1 MGWFDKH
8 KPADGKTADE
18 QSEAQMNA
26 LVDRLGAS
34 IEERIKPLRDGFD
47 AMKTDWETIKAEATR
62 TPTVD
67 TRPKNDD
74 GTPRELTEDEKRNN
88 ITRASVEL
96 SVTTNARLTEREV
109 LDSLPADFADLIPDI
124 RALFNNTPLQRKA
137 QSDYADYCNNCADL
151 VIAKHAR
158 KAGLRFN
165 RESKTFFLEDK
176 STSTSR
182 EDGVLS
188 DPSLVWNQQKPDG
201 SVRAWSPEEQL
212 RKLDIDPAKFSESVK
227 KGVV

>member
-1 MGWFDKH
+1 MAFFKRGSDD
-8 KPADGKTADE
+8 AKTAE
-18 QSEAQMNA
+18 QSEAEMNA
-26 LVDRLGAS
+26 LVERFGAS
-34 IEERIKPLRDGFD
+34 IDERIKPLREGFD
-47 AMKTDWETIKAEATR
+47 ALKTDWETIKAEATKPPAPAG
-62 TPTVD
+62 PT
-67 TRPKNDD
+67 NAD

-96 SVTTNARLTEREV
+96 SVQTSARLTEREV

-124 RALFNNTPLQRKA
+124 RALFNNTPIQRKA
-137 QSDYADYCNNCADL
+137 QSDYADYCNNCADV

-176 STSTSR
+176 STSETR
-182 EDGVLS
+182 DDGVLS
-188 DPSLVWNQQKPDG
+188 DPDLVWNQQKSNG
-201 SVRAWSPEEQL
+201 EIKRWSVADQL
-212 RKLDIDPAKFSESVK
+212 RVLDIDPKELADNMK

>member
-1 MGWFDKH
+1 MPFFKRGNDDAKN
-8 KPADGKTADE
+8 AE
-18 QSEAQMNA
+18 QSEAEMAA
-26 LVDRLGAS
+26 LVERLGTS
-34 IEERIKPLRDGFD
+34 LEERIGKPLRDD
-47 AMKTDWETIKAEATR
+47 LTALKSEWETIKAEATR
-62 TPTVD
+62 PPAPTGP
-67 TRPKNDD
+67 TNAD

-201 SVRAWSPEEQL
+201 SVKAWSPEEQL